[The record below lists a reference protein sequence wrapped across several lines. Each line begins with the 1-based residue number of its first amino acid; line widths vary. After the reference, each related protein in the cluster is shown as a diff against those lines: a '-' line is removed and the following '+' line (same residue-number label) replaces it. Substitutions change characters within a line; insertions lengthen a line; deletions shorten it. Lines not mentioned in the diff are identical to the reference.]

1 MDGAADGG
9 NGLGG
14 RNNSEKLS
22 FSKDKGLKPL
32 LKKIQHWINKW
43 IVWQLDPEFEFR
55 FVGIDDAED
64 KETELDQDIKKVSNF
79 MTVNEIRQKHNLD
92 PLDGMDI
99 ILNPVASQA
108 TMMAQQGDEES
119 NEAVDNMQNDPNP
132 FMKSLQMI

>member
-1 MDGAADGG
+1 
-9 NGLGG
+9 
-14 RNNSEKLS
+14 
-22 FSKDKGLKPL
+22 L

-43 IVWQLDPEFEFR
+43 IVWQLDPAFEFR

-92 PLDGMDI
+92 PIDGMDI

-108 TMMAQQGDEES
+108 TMMAH
-119 NEAVDNMQNDPNP
+119 AR
-132 FMKSLQMI
+132 